1 MTVSST
7 AKGSCWT
14 TSIASRRS
22 DAYRCMAGNT
32 IYDPCFTLG
41 SRNVVCPDGLR
52 PKTGVRLS
60 LTEALPAPQRGNARN
75 VWMMVLAN
83 GVTCNIGTGT
93 TIPLFP
99 YYCTGN
105 WACAAPRRSG
115 NAGVLVAEC
124 GQPKSATEVMARQ
137 QFRVARTY
145 E

>member
-1 MTVSST
+1 
-7 AKGSCWT
+7 
-14 TSIASRRS
+14 
-22 DAYRCMAGNT
+22 MAGNT
-32 IYDPCFTLG
+32 IHDPCFTLG
-41 SRNVVCPDGLR
+41 SRQVACPDALHPTSGLR
-52 PKTGVRLS
+52 LN

-105 WACAAPRRSG
+105 WVCATPRRSPVPS
-115 NAGVLVAEC
+115 VLVAQC
-124 GQPKSATEVMARQ
+124 GQPESATAVTARQ